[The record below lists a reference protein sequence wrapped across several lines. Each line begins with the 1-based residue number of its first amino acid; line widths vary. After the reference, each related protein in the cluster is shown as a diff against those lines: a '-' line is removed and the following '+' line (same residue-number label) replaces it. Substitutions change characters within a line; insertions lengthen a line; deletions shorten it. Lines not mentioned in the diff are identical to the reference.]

1 MSNKIIHLEFIQSVI
16 TRMSSNSFLIKG
28 WCITLVS
35 GLLGLAAKD
44 NDKRFIIVV
53 FFPALM
59 FWMLDA
65 YYLRQERLFCK
76 KYDEVGQ
83 SPEEELTDFSMNIST
98 VAKKVDSWLR
108 VAFSKTLF
116 LFYGS
121 MVGAILVA
129 AFILWNAPI
138 RK

>member
-1 MSNKIIHLEFIQSVI
+1 MAG
-16 TRMSSNSFLIKG
+16 NSFLIKG

-35 GLLGLAAKD
+35 GLLGLAANGK
-44 NDKRFIIVV
+44 NPRFIIVV
-53 FFPALM
+53 FFPAFM

-65 YYLRQERLFCK
+65 YYLRQERLFRK

-83 SPEEELTDFSMNIST
+83 LPEESTYFSMNIST
-98 VAKKVDSWLR
+98 VEKKVDSWLR

-138 RK
+138 QK

>member
-1 MSNKIIHLEFIQSVI
+1 MDNKIRHLEFIQSVI
-16 TRMSSNSFLIKG
+16 DRMASNSFLIKG

-44 NDKRFIIVV
+44 KDQRFIIVV

-65 YYLRQERLFCK
+65 YYLRQERLFRK

-83 SPEEELTDFSMNIST
+83 SPEESTDFSMNIST
-98 VAKKVDSWLR
+98 VEKKVDSWLR

-116 LFYGS
+116 LFYGT
-121 MVGAILVA
+121 MVGAILA
-129 AFILWNAPI
+129 IAFMLWNG
-138 RK
+138 